1 MKKLDLSMV
10 TNEVE
15 EMCMAANYYVDP
27 KVLEKLKRAHCGSEK
42 SPLAKNVLQ
51 QILENDAIAEEE
63 QVPMCQDTGMRS
75 EEHTSEL
82 QSRQYLVCRLLLE
95 KKKKRLSYFSRLMKK
110 RAINSHIRRH

>member
-15 EMCMAANYYVDP
+15 KMCMAANYYVDP
-27 KVLEKLKRAHCGSEK
+27 EVLKKINRAYRETEK

-63 QVPMCQDTGMRS
+63 RVPMCQDTGMA
-75 EEHTSEL
+75 
-82 QSRQYLVCRLLLE
+82 VIFW
-95 KKKKRLSYFSRLMKK
+95 K
-110 RAINSHIRRH
+110 

>member
-63 QVPMCQDTGMRS
+63 QVPMCQDTGMAGS
-75 EEHTSEL
+75 
-82 QSRQYLVCRLLLE
+82 LLE
-95 KKKKRLSYFSRLMKK
+95 IGKEAHNLRGLYERILEGD
-110 RAINSHIRRH
+110 RRG